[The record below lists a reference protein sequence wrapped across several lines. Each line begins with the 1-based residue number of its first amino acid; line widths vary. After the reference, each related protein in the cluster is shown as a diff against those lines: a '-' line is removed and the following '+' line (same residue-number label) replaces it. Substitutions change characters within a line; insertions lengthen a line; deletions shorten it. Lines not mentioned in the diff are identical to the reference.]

1 MIYNRL
7 VMAYSPVPSS
17 PPWSRTTRIFVLV
30 VIIAILLAVII
41 IAWPLFQ
48 ALVIAGLLAYL
59 LDPVVLFFMK
69 RGHMKR
75 SSATILVYAFLL
87 LVITAIPALV
97 GTLVY
102 TWFDELSTNLSN
114 AWAEMQRWMTRPI
127 IILGIDLSPRTLLE
141 SLTTS
146 MGSTV
151 SSISSNSFQI
161 LSSLTTN
168 ILAVLVGLVSLF
180 YLLRDGVQIKPWFE
194 EQFLPEYRPEVSRL
208 LNEIDQVW
216 RLFLR
221 VQIIIFIVLAI
232 LMLIGAVLVIWLYQ
246 LGLIPFSTLG
256 LIVMLIVVYAL
267 VQQVD
272 NLWLRPQMLGHHLR
286 IHPGVVFVGLIVG
299 LAIGN
304 ILGAIL
310 AVPIIATAKILWRYV
325 QHKMAGQDP
334 WAGEQQLDQS
344 NSPPVEVSS

>member
-1 MIYNRL
+1 MIYNLL
-7 VMAYSPVPSS
+7 VMADSPAPNS
-17 PPWSRTTRIFVLV
+17 PAWSRTTRIFVLV
-30 VIIAILLAVII
+30 VLIVILLALII
-41 IAWPLFQ
+41 LAWPLFQ

-59 LDPVVLFFMK
+59 LDPLVLFFMK
-69 RGHMKR
+69 GGRMKR
-75 SSATILVYAFLL
+75 SWATILVYTLFL
-87 LVITAIPALV
+87 LVIAAIPALV

-102 TWFDELSTNLSN
+102 TWFDELTMNLSN
-114 AWAEMQRWMTRPI
+114 AWTEMQRWLTRPI
-127 IILGIDLSPRTLLE
+127 IILGVDLSPRTLFD

-151 SSISSNSFQI
+151 SSISGNSFQI
-161 LSSLTTN
+161 LSNLTTN
-168 ILAVLVGLVSLF
+168 ILAILVGLVSLF

-194 EQFLPEYRPEVSRL
+194 EQFLPEYRPEVTRL

-256 LIVMLIVVYAL
+256 LIVMLIIVYAL

-286 IHPGVVFVGLIVG
+286 IHPGVVFVGLIIG

-325 QHKMAGQDP
+325 QHKMAGRDP
-334 WAGEQQLDQS
+334 WAEDEMVQPADPQL
-344 NSPPVEVSS
+344 ETGK